1 MYRRISY
8 LALLMALLCS
18 PLLHAEVLPAHIIKV
33 IDGDTVKVQDANGMK
48 YLVSLS
54 GVDAPEI
61 MQAHGKVA
69 KEYLCQLICDK
80 EVVLSFNKLNTEGH
94 VLSTV
99 YLNGADI
106 SLVMLKNGMAWQ
118 NMRDQEVIS
127 RHHYS
132 NYARAENNAR
142 IMNAGLWHDGINI
155 SPWRWRQI
163 SQASIW
169 E

>member
-1 MYRRISY
+1 MYKRIY
-8 LALLMALLCS
+8 HLALFTTLFFSSLV
-18 PLLHAEVLPAHIIKV
+18 HAAVVPVHIVGV
-33 IDGDTVKVQDANGMK
+33 IDGDTVKVQDHNGIK

-61 MQAHGKVA
+61 TQAHGKVA

-80 EVVLSFNKLNTEGH
+80 DVVLSFNKLNTKGH
-94 VLSTV
+94 VLSIV
-99 YLNGADI
+99 YLNGDDI

-118 NMRDQEVIS
+118 NMPDKKVIS
-127 RHHYS
+127 RYNYS

-142 IMNAGLWHDGINI
+142 IQNAGLWRDGINI

>member
-1 MYRRISY
+1 MHKLISY
-8 LALLMALLCS
+8 IAMFATLILS
-18 PLLHAEVLPAHIIKV
+18 PLLHATNLTAHV
-33 IDGDTVKVQDANGMK
+33 TDVVDGDTVKVQDINGMK

-80 EVVLSFNKLNTEGH
+80 DVVLSFNKLNTEGH
-94 VLSTV
+94 VLSIV
-99 YLNGADI
+99 YLNGDDV
-106 SLVMLKNGMAWQ
+106 SLILLKNGMAWQ
-118 NMRDQEVIS
+118 NIPDQEVIS
-127 RHHYS
+127 RYNYS
-132 NYARAENNAR
+132 NYARAENKAR
-142 IMNAGLWHDGINI
+142 TQNAGLWRDGINI